1 MTTTRPS
8 SRLGTAAFVCY
19 AMGVGLI
26 QFNVRAEGLIALA
39 LILALVSAPAAAW
52 RRLPWPPFALPL
64 AVLAVW
70 SILSAALSPDP
81 VSSLIRARQ
90 LLLYLIVPLTIAV
103 APSRRATRT
112 LDVIIALGAAAAFV
126 GIVQYVA
133 FGYDVLNNRPRG
145 FIGHYM
151 TFSGVLMLVITAAM
165 ARLLFRE
172 GEWLWPAVAVPA
184 LIVALAFTMSSP
196 A

>member
-39 LILALVSAPAAAW
+39 LILALVSAPATAW

-103 APSRRATRT
+103 APGRRATRT
-112 LDVIIALGAAAAFV
+112 LDVIIALGAAA
-126 GIVQYVA
+126 
-133 FGYDVLNNRPRG
+133 
-145 FIGHYM
+145 
-151 TFSGVLMLVITAAM
+151 
-165 ARLLFRE
+165 
-172 GEWLWPAVAVPA
+172 
-184 LIVALAFTMSSP
+184 LIRRRVRKKTT
-196 A
+196 